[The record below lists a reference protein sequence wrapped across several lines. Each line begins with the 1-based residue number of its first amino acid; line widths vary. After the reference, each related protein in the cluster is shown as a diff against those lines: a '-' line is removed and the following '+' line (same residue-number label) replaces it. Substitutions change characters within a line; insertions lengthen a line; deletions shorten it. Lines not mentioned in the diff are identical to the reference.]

1 MQIDGKTRVVGIVA
15 DPIAHVRTPQLLN
28 AAMARQGLNAVC
40 VPLHVAAPQ
49 LPVLLA
55 GLAGCQNLDGLV
67 VTIPHKE
74 SVVAHCAE
82 LTPAAR
88 LVGAA
93 NVVRWDSVRGHWLG
107 GNLDGD
113 GFMAGLKACG
123 HTLAGKRVLLLGA
136 GGAGKAIAYAVGRE
150 RPAELVLHNRS
161 MARAEEVLARI
172 APALPGVVMW
182 AGAADATGF
191 DVVINATALG
201 LHDGD
206 PAPLPVET
214 LRPGMLVCEA
224 VMRDTALLVA
234 ARACGAQAHAGQ
246 YMLNGQ
252 LVAMARFFGLVLESH
267 DVGAYRSEG
276 VQDFV

>member
-1 MQIDGKTRVVGIVA
+1 MEIDGKTRVVGIVA
-15 DPIAHVRTPQLLN
+15 DPIAHVRTPQLFN
-28 AAMARQGLNAVC
+28 AAMARRGHNAVC
-40 VPLHVAAPQ
+40 VPLHVSAQQ
-49 LPVLLA
+49 LPALLA
-55 GLAGCQNLDGLV
+55 GLAGCQNLAGLV

-74 SVVAHCAE
+74 AVVTHCGE

-93 NVVRWDSVRGHWLG
+93 NVLRWSGVRGHWLG

-113 GFMAGLKACG
+113 GFVAGLKACG
-123 HTLAGKRVLLLGA
+123 HSLTDKRVLLLGA

-161 MARAEEVLARI
+161 MARAEEALARI
-172 APALPGVVMW
+172 APALSGVLLRT
-182 AGAADATGF
+182 GPADATNF

-201 LHDGD
+201 LKDGD

-224 VMRDTALLVA
+224 VMRDTALLAA
-234 ARACGAQAHAGQ
+234 ARDRGAVAHAGQ
-246 YMLNGQ
+246 HMLDGQ
-252 LVAMARFFGLVLESH
+252 LVEMAGFFGLAL
-267 DVGAYRSEG
+267 
-276 VQDFV
+276 